1 MGKNKY
7 FSSKSVFGQLI
18 SLIDD
23 SMISKAVK
31 KYDSDRY
38 VKHFKC
44 KDHLFS
50 MVFCCLEKCNSLREV
65 SGGMVGLSGKE
76 ETVRINHLPKKSTL
90 ADANKGRKV
99 EFFQEIYNNLLEKH
113 SFVLSDSRI
122 EIALGKKIKI
132 VDSTTISLFKDIL
145 KCVGRKSAD
154 GKSKGGIKSHT
165 VINADEKVPNLVW
178 FTPATTHDHQFL
190 EKLKCDEH
198 TVYIFDK
205 GYIDYKAFAH
215 FSEQNTGFVTRIK
228 DNAKYE
234 VTQKNDIPG
243 NIHSGVLSDE
253 IIEVGVNNESG
264 KTKLKLRKI
273 KYYDREHK
281 RSFEF
286 ISNLFEFRADTIAA
300 LYKIRW
306 QIELLFKQIKQNF
319 PLKYFLGDNENAIK
333 IQIYCV
339 LIVNLLLGVIKK
351 SLKRQWSFSNLV
363 SFCRIHLFNYIHLT
377 KFLES
382 PEKQWKL
389 DGDDDVQLGLF
400 DDYLATG

>member
-7 FSSKSVFGQLI
+7 FSTKSVFGQLI

-23 SMISKAVK
+23 SMIQKAVE
-31 KYDSDRY
+31 KYNSDRY
-38 VKHFKC
+38 VKRFKSR
-44 KDHLFS
+44 DHLFS
-50 MVFCCLEKCNSLREV
+50 MIFCCIEKCNSLREV
-65 SGGMVGLSGKE
+65 SGGMLGLSGKE

-90 ADANKGRKV
+90 ADANKGRKID
-99 EFFQEIYNNLLEKH
+99 FFEEIYNNLLKKY
-113 SFVLSDSRI
+113 SFVLSDSRV
-122 EIALGKKIKI
+122 EIALGKKVKI
-132 VDSTTISLFKDIL
+132 VDSTSISLFKDIL
-145 KCVGRKSAD
+145 KCVGRKSSN

-178 FTPATTHDHQFL
+178 FTSAATHDHQFL

-205 GYIDYKAFAH
+205 GYNDYKAFEH
-215 FSEQNTGFVTRIK
+215 FTNQKTGFVTRIK
-228 DNAKYE
+228 ENAKFE
-234 VTQKNDIPG
+234 LTQTNDIPE

-253 IIEVGVNNESG
+253 IIEVEVNKEGV
-264 KTKLKLRKI
+264 KTTLKLRKI

-306 QIELLFKQIKQNF
+306 QIELLFKQIKQNS

-382 PEKQWKL
+382 PEKDWELNTQSY
-389 DGDDDVQLGLF
+389 GQLGLF